1 MRRSITRVDPIRHG
15 KRLLDQPEQP
25 HESRSKE
32 EEEEEE
38 KNEKQGGGD
47 DQNEMMIFP
56 VYSARSQQD
65 MSVMVSALAQVIGS
79 HNTATADHPLHHTIP
94 NPHQLLP
101 TEPEDHGLSQSPH
114 DLVLSVSIYCGVRE
128 GKGAMSQR
136 RHYRGVRQRPWGKW
150 AAEIRDPKK
159 AARVWLGTF
168 DTAEAAALAYDEA
181 ALRFKGNKAKLNFP
195 EKVQGRDQL
204 GFLTNRQHHLPTT
217 IGSSSAAAPR
227 HHLSPPQ
234 THPNLFPNYAQ
245 PLRGGDHDNELNPGA
260 LLGGLRNEELF
271 TSTSLSTTSSSSSTA
286 PRPQQHQQGE
296 KSSSSSS
303 RFVSTS
309 RSNLSKHAKDSS

>member
-1 MRRSITRVDPIRHG
+1 SITRVDPLRHR
-15 KRLLDQPEQP
+15 KRLLDLPQQPD
-25 HESRSKE
+25 ESRSKE
-32 EEEEEE
+32 EEEE
-38 KNEKQGGGD
+38 EKQGGGD
-47 DQNEMMIFP
+47 DQNEMVIFP

-79 HNTATADHPLHHTIP
+79 QNTAAADRPLQRTIP
-94 NPHQLLP
+94 NPHQLQP
-101 TEPEDHGLSQSPH
+101 PEPQEHGFSH
-114 DLVLSVSIYCGVRE
+114 IYCGVRE
-128 GKGAMSQR
+128 GKEPVSQR

-217 IGSSSAAAPR
+217 LGSSSAAAPP
-227 HHLSPPQ
+227 HHLSPQ
-234 THPNLFPNYAQ
+234 THPNLFHNYAQ
-245 PLRGGDHDNELNPGA
+245 PLSGGDHDNELNPGA
-260 LLGGLRNEELF
+260 VLGDLRNKEF
-271 TSTSLSTTSSSSSTA
+271 FRSRTLSTTSSSASTT
-286 PRPQQHQQGE
+286 PRPQQHQEVE

-303 RFVSTS
+303 RFVSAS
-309 RSNLSKHAKDSS
+309 RSNFSKHARDSS